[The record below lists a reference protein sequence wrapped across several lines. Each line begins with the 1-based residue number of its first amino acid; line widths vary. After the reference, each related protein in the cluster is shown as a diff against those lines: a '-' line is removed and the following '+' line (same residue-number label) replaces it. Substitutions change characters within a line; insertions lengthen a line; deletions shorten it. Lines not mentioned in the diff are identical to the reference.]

1 MYLKELQISGFKS
14 FAKKST
20 LEFNCPISSIVGP
33 NGSGKSNIAEAFRF
47 VLGEQSFKSM
57 RGKRGEDLIFNGT
70 PTIGRQG
77 RATVKV
83 VFDNSKKILPV
94 DFDEVSI
101 ERTVHR
107 DGVNEYAINGSQVRL
122 KDIVE
127 LLASANIGSSGH
139 HIISQGEAD
148 RILNTN
154 PKERKAM
161 LEDALGLKIFQY
173 KKTESERKL
182 LKTEENIAQ
191 VQSLRKEIAPHIKFL
206 QKQVQKIEE
215 GKKLKEELIVL
226 YREYLKRESLYL
238 KSHGDVLSRNI
249 DGPKRRLA
257 EIEKEITEAHAESQ
271 SDKGS
276 ELTEKIKSL
285 EAEFSALISQK
296 GELLKE
302 QGRVEGQISSIQKIL
317 ERTQNV
323 SEENISISSSELRN
337 LKEEM
342 NKISSESQGIG
353 DIESLR
359 GLIGRAIE
367 LVSVFLSNKTKDNSI
382 DSNFHKEIEIH
393 GNRLKEIKTNI
404 DSFIQKE
411 IDLQYKIKTIREE
424 VDLDKS
430 SSLEAE
436 KKIIG
441 LMGEKNELQMKISE
455 HAVEIDILNRDELAF
470 KQEHTEA
477 AVLVGREVLEYE
489 NICLENV
496 NEPREEQLDRR
507 KKLERMKIKVEEFG
521 GGSGKEV
528 IDEYA
533 EVTERDEFLVKE
545 IADLEN
551 SANSL
556 KELIDDLA
564 RKIELKF
571 HEGVTKIN
579 VEFQNYF
586 SLMFGGG
593 SAAIR
598 IVKIEKRRNRDM
610 DISSDYEMMEVEDV
624 EGENGESEE
633 GLEIS
638 VNLPRKKIR
647 DLMMLSGGERALTSI
662 ALLFAMSQ
670 VNPPPFIILDETD
683 AALDEANSRKY
694 GDMIENLS
702 KESQL
707 ILITHN
713 RETMSRAGILYGITM
728 NGGVSQLLSVK
739 FDEGIQWAK

>member
-1 MYLKELQISGFKS
+1 MYLKELEISGFKS
-14 FAKKST
+14 FAKKSK
-20 LEFNCPISSIVGP
+20 LDFNTPISSIVGP

-70 PTIGRQG
+70 PTVGRQG

-83 VFDNSKKILPV
+83 TFDNTKKILPV
-94 DFDEVSI
+94 DFEEVSI

-107 DGVNEYAINGSQVRL
+107 DGVNEYSINGSQVRL
-122 KDIVE
+122 KDITE

-206 QKQVQKIEE
+206 SKQVQKIEE
-215 GKKLKEELIVL
+215 GKILKEELLVS
-226 YREYLKRESLYL
+226 YREYLKRESVYL
-238 KSHGDVLSRNI
+238 KTQKELLSRSINA
-249 DGPKRRLA
+249 PRQRLV
-257 EIEKEITEAHAESQ
+257 EIEKEIAIASEESQ
-271 SDKGS
+271 SDGGS
-276 ELTEKIKSL
+276 ELAESIRSL
-285 EAEFSALISQK
+285 ENEFSQLTTQK

-302 QGRVEGQISSIQKIL
+302 QGRIEGQITSIQRLL
-317 ERTQNV
+317 ERSQNV
-323 SEENISISSSELRN
+323 SEEKISISRNELQT
-337 LKEEM
+337 LKDEM
-342 NKISSESQGIG
+342 QKISSESQGVE
-353 DIESLR
+353 DISTLR
-359 GLIGRAIE
+359 DIVGRTIE
-367 LVSVFLSNKTKDNSI
+367 LVRGFLSNKTNNNSI
-382 DSNFHKEIEIH
+382 DPNLQKEIEVQN
-393 GNRLKEIKTNI
+393 NRLIE
-404 DSFIQKE
+404 IQKQIGSFLQKE
-411 IDLQYKIKTIREE
+411 KEMKEKIQAFRDKIDR
-424 VDLDKS
+424 DKS

-436 KKIIG
+436 KKIIV
-441 LMGEKNELQMKISE
+441 LMAEKNELQVKMSE
-455 HAVEIDILNRDELAF
+455 HAVAIDILNRDDAAF
-470 KQEHTEA
+470 KQELTEA
-477 AVLVGREVLEYE
+477 AVLVGREALEYE
-489 NICLENV
+489 NINIENLD
-496 NEPREEQLDRR
+496 EPRVEQMDRR
-507 KKLERMKIKVEEFG
+507 KKLERTKIKVEEFG

-528 IDEYA
+528 IDEYQ
-533 EVTERDEFLVKE
+533 ESIERDEFLVKE
-545 IADLEN
+545 IEDLEK
-551 SANSL
+551 SSESL
-556 KELIDDLA
+556 RELINDLA
-564 RKIELKF
+564 LKIETKF
-571 HEGVTKIN
+571 HEGVNKIN
-579 VEFQNYF
+579 VEFQNF
-586 SLMFGGG
+586 FALMFGGG
-593 SAAIR
+593 TAAIK
-598 IVKIEKRRNRDM
+598 IVKIEKRKSRDTDIELDVDMM
-610 DISSDYEMMEVEDV
+610 DEE
-624 EGENGESEE
+624 ENDSGEE
-633 GLEIS
+633 GIEIS

-713 RETMSRAGILYGITM
+713 RETMARAGILYGITM
-728 NGGVSQLLSVK
+728 NSGVSQLLTVH
-739 FDEGIQWAK
+739 FEDGVQWAK